1 MRSFDITPA
10 EPVRQAEPASDTADL
25 SWFWKAYGAAEAEL
39 NRPVMRL
46 LTGTFAVLVA
56 AFYVA
61 FAAILMWKPGA

>member
-10 EPVRQAEPASDTADL
+10 EPACPAEPVSDTHDL
-25 SWFWKAYGAAEAEL
+25 SWFRKAYEAAEAEL

-61 FAAILMWKPGA
+61 FAAILMWKPAA